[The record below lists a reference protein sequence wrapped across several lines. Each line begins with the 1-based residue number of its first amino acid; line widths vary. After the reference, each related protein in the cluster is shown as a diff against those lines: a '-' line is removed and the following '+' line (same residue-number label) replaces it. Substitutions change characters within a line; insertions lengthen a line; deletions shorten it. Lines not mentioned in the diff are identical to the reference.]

1 MSSAI
6 VAGRVRGQRKAA
18 VYAGSTAA
26 PLTAHGQRLSGA
38 FQVVLALYVILTGD
52 TPTLVQALAF
62 GLEGEAGSEF
72 GAAMATSI
80 TRDLLLLLP
89 VVLLASHPLGIL
101 HPLLLAVVIWPLI
114 VAMPHAIETLGGW
127 TGVIMGLPVEVPFFA
142 GLRSRDAATIW
153 IAIAK
158 YNGVEII
165 ALAST
170 YLGYWLFTGQGGLSR
185 KPVQPRNTSAVRNVM
200 LGLLCFSLLT
210 LLVFVFFRGGLGEH
224 LTALGRGR
232 HRELAGTGPILI
244 AIDLGAIALY
254 VWVASR
260 PRDVKSPLFILCLAA
275 VTVSQFV
282 TAGSR
287 SSALLVPI
295 IVGLIWSLR
304 QQRVPWKIALVL
316 LPLMFASIGL
326 LGAIRTSSWYGST
339 AGEAWSTTGWAE
351 SLEVAQQEI
360 AKRRAGSAS
369 VPVVARGI
377 EVSDGPM
384 LGKTYFSAVTTLI
397 PRALWNDKPRGVDS
411 IYAQMFFGISREGKG
426 VPLSPEA
433 EMYWNFGLSGVVVL
447 SILYGALLRLAYNFF
462 WRRYPDPFAVVFLV
476 LVVKSFQISSRGLVD
491 LQQQL
496 LLLLV
501 CYFAVSIWVP
511 KGRYTVAPLNMR
523 SAVPPG
529 RALSHQQL

>member
-1 MSSAI
+1 MSSAT
-6 VAGRVRGQRKAA
+6 VAGGVPGERKAA
-18 VYAGSTAA
+18 VYAGRPAA
-26 PLTAHGQRLSGA
+26 ALTAHGQRLSGA
-38 FQVVLALYVILTGD
+38 IQVALALYIIITGD

-62 GLEGEAGSEF
+62 GLEGGAGSEF

-80 TRDLLLLLP
+80 TRDLLLILP
-89 VVLLASHPLGIL
+89 VVILASHPLGIF

-114 VAMPHAIETLGGW
+114 VGMPHVIETWGGW
-127 TGVIMGLPVEVPFFA
+127 TGTMMGFPVEVPFFA
-142 GLRSRDAATIW
+142 GLRSRDAATVW
-153 IAIAK
+153 ISIAK

-170 YLGYWLFTGQGGLSR
+170 YLGFWLFTAPRGLAR
-185 KPVQPRNTSAVRNVM
+185 KPVQPRNTSGVRSVM
-200 LGLLCFSLLT
+200 LGLLCFSILT
-210 LLVFVFFRGGLGEH
+210 LLVFVSIRGGLGEH

-232 HRELAGTGPILI
+232 HRELGGTGPILV

-254 VWVASR
+254 VWIASR
-260 PRDVKSPLFILCLAA
+260 PRDVKSPLFVLCLAA

-282 TAGSR
+282 ATGSR

-304 QQRVPWKIALVL
+304 RQRVPWKIALVL

-326 LGAIRTSSWYGST
+326 LGAIRTSSWHGST
-339 AGEAWSTTGWAE
+339 AGEAWATTGWAE
-351 SLEVAQQEI
+351 ALQGAQQEI

-369 VPVVARGI
+369 VPVVARGM

-384 LGKTYFSAVTTLI
+384 LGKTYLSAVTALI
-397 PRALWNDKPRGVDS
+397 PRALWEEKPRGVDS
-411 IYAQMFFGISREGKG
+411 IYAQMFLGVSREGKA
-426 VPLSPEA
+426 VPISPEA
-433 EMYWNFGLSGVVVL
+433 EMYWNFGLPGVVVL
-447 SILYGALLRLAYNFF
+447 SVLYGALLSLAYTFF

-476 LVVKSFQISSRGLVD
+476 LVIRAFHISSRSLVE

-496 LLLLV
+496 FLLLV

-511 KGRYTVAPLNMR
+511 KGRQTVASLKM
-523 SAVPPG
+523 SSTVPPG